1 MEVCGPVE
9 VLVAARIGIEIDVQK
24 ALYLESGVNVTQI
37 FEAADEKA
45 GASEESQ
52 RECDLSQD
60 QAFAQ
65 APHYAT
71 NAARTLLKRGVW
83 ISGRGAQG
91 GPEAEEHSREDGHSG
106 SKGEHSQVRLEIQRC
121 RDNVSFGKNEIGKSS
136 ATPQSKDQPG
146 QSSEDRQH
154 HALGECLANEPPATS
169 AQRNAKPHFVAPRCG
184 ARQDEAGEVSAGD
197 E

>member
-71 NAARTLLKRGVW
+71 NAARTLLKRGVG
-83 ISGRGAQG
+83 IFGGCAQSRS
-91 GPEAEEHSREDGHSG
+91 ESEEYACQDCRRDGKSQ
-106 SKGEHSQVRLEIQRC
+106 HSQVRLEVQRSGN
-121 RDNVSFGKNEIGKSS
+121 NVSFGEDQIGKS
-136 ATPQSKDQPG
+136 A
-146 QSSEDRQH
+146 
-154 HALGECLANEPPATS
+154 A
-169 AQRNAKPHFVAPRCG
+169 
-184 ARQDEAGEVSAGD
+184 
-197 E
+197 